1 MSKLEIEDSSN
12 NSPGLRSLVSAALA
26 DNVDEEKCVVA
37 QYRTTVKQRNEF
49 QALVNSCEKNYIP
62 IEWVIDIADESN
74 GWFYGTAYHFDDTNH
89 MLHVMVPDK
98 VNPSF
103 DGNVLLDHRTVHLIE
118 CVDGKSEALFNKI
131 VRDSVIKVK
140 WDVEWF
146 EEVEEGKVTQ
156 DWGAVEGVQGNWILS
171 SARYYIRIAN
181 QLLVEDKDSGQ
192 DARGFVILTAD
203 LNLKLITCHKNKGID
218 DFNRLINEGTVQA
231 SPEATEAAKNYVSS
245 PSGGSPVSD
254 WNKKTKSKFND
265 NLSPE
270 NNATS
275 IPPVRKLSDMSR
287 GLRECLGDVL
297 DDREK
302 IKKTTLD
309 LANMFNTFTLE
320 GDLDV
325 GMKLFD
331 MFEKIKEKESGD
343 NKDDKMEAAADEAW
357 YLSQKIEKSLVKVVR
372 AGVEF
377 STNSKNLASNTADDY
392 EEIDNLKK
400 SMKKMKKDLEEKDK
414 ELQKLRVRN

>member
-1 MSKLEIEDSSN
+1 MFWMT
-12 NSPGLRSLVSAALA
+12 
-26 DNVDEEKCVVA
+26 EK
-37 QYRTTVKQRNEF
+37 
-49 QALVNSCEKNYIP
+49 
-62 IEWVIDIADESN
+62 
-74 GWFYGTAYHFDDTNH
+74 
-89 MLHVMVPDK
+89 
-98 VNPSF
+98 
-103 DGNVLLDHRTVHLIE
+103 
-118 CVDGKSEALFNKI
+118 
-131 VRDSVIKVK
+131 
-140 WDVEWF
+140 
-146 EEVEEGKVTQ
+146 
-156 DWGAVEGVQGNWILS
+156 
-171 SARYYIRIAN
+171 
-181 QLLVEDKDSGQ
+181 
-192 DARGFVILTAD
+192 
-203 LNLKLITCHKNKGID
+203 
-218 DFNRLINEGTVQA
+218 
-231 SPEATEAAKNYVSS
+231 
-245 PSGGSPVSD
+245 
-254 WNKKTKSKFND
+254 
-265 NLSPE
+265 
-270 NNATS
+270 
-275 IPPVRKLSDMSR
+275 
-287 GLRECLGDVL
+287 
-297 DDREK
+297 K